1 MYFVLNRER
10 SNTKSANGSVLNR
23 SRFNTKALLYYIQ
36 YTVHWEVHED
46 DAMALP
52 LDMGPLPAIQRN
64 GFLYCSREPKSMHKR
79 AQKHRFIGP
88 SENHTSIE
96 IILTPQT

>member
-52 LDMGPLPAIQRN
+52 LDMGRATSRNTTKWFSVLFSGAEIHAQARTKTPIYRPLRKPY
-64 GFLYCSREPKSMHKR
+64 LD
-79 AQKHRFIGP
+79 
-88 SENHTSIE
+88 
-96 IILTPQT
+96 